1 MFSLRFRFAPL
12 YRKIKKPSPA
22 KAGARSVLPVQT
34 FRLLIL
40 LMWAHT
46 SSIDTRAYAFSRI
59 LAATSGSQTLSDTMD
74 LYGRRWVETAGDE
87 TLIIV
92 CSSV

>member
-1 MFSLRFRFAPL
+1 M
-12 YRKIKKPSPA
+12 
-22 KAGARSVLPVQT
+22 QT
-34 FRLLIL
+34 LRLLIS
-40 LMWAHT
+40 LMWART

-59 LAATSGSQTLSDTMD
+59 LAAASGSQTLSDTMD
-74 LYGRRWVETAGDE
+74 LYGRRWVETAGDD